1 MIKLRDELTYK
12 AFYRG
17 NIKSKNA
24 NTGFLYYER
33 LQLLVKRKQKGFLCK
48 KGKLTNLSYLLSV
61 MKHALL

>member
-33 LQLLVKRKQKGFLCK
+33 LQLLVKRKKIKGFYAK
-48 KGKLTNLSYLLSV
+48 KVSEQIYPIY
-61 MKHALL
+61 